1 MPRPAEG
8 STTQAPDTL
17 EATVLT
23 RLSGSVDRRTLLARA
38 AALGVSGAAL
48 AGLAS
53 SVSAAPAAAL
63 PASQDGGSLTFAL
76 NGDPTLNV
84 FTWPNQLPSV
94 LVAKNV
100 FSTLVKYSAEDGSTV
115 VPDLAT
121 EWSVSDDGLV
131 WTFTLREGVLWHDG
145 QPFTAED
152 VKFTLDGILNPDV
165 RAQFRAA
172 LSGVTEVAVVDP
184 RTVTIT
190 SSAPIG
196 SLPILLAYNI
206 AIAPKHIL
214 GGQDLNELADFV
226 QNPVGTGPY
235 KVQEIVSGDRVV
247 LQANPDYHDGAPAI
261 GTMTYKI
268 VPDINSVVAQLLTG
282 ELDMATVEPSTLAAL
297 QNEGNL
303 SISTALEPNTFA
315 IYLNNS
321 RWPFD
326 NVLVR
331 KAVTMAIDRPAIV
344 EQLLLGEAV
353 VATSSHSPAYGEF
366 YNPNIEPYPYDV
378 AQAEALMTEAGFAKE
393 DGVWT
398 QDGRP
403 FSIELMVDKG
413 NTTREQL
420 ALVVQQ
426 YLQDFGV
433 EVKVTV
439 EEWSVYIERGGQL
452 PGDYDARTGW
462 RITAPD
468 PDKTSEYGTDGAVN
482 HYAYSNP
489 VADELLAKGR
499 TEVDHAARV
508 AIYHEL
514 QQVLYDDCPI
524 TWMYYPNGIIA
535 HSASLQGVPQI
546 GIRDALLYVYQMS
559 EG

>member
-1 MPRPAEG
+1 M
-8 STTQAPDTL
+8 
-17 EATVLT
+17 
-23 RLSGSVDRRTLLARA
+23 
-38 AALGVSGAAL
+38 
-48 AGLAS
+48 
-53 SVSAAPAAAL
+53 
-63 PASQDGGSLTFAL
+63 
-76 NGDPTLNV
+76 
-84 FTWPNQLPSV
+84 
-94 LVAKNV
+94 
-100 FSTLVKYSAEDGSTV
+100 
-115 VPDLAT
+115 
-121 EWSVSDDGLV
+121 
-131 WTFTLREGVLWHDG
+131 
-145 QPFTAED
+145 
-152 VKFTLDGILNPDV
+152 NPDV

-172 LSGVTEVAVVDP
+172 LNGITEVAVVDP
-184 RTVTIT
+184 QTVTIT
-190 SSAPIG
+190 TSQPIG

-206 AIAPKHIL
+206 AIAPKHL
-214 GGQDLNELADFV
+214 LEGQDLNEMTDFV

-235 KVQEIVSGDRVV
+235 MVQEIVSGDRVV
-247 LQANPDYHDGAPAI
+247 LAANPNYYEGAPQI
-261 GTMTYKI
+261 GTLTYKV

-282 ELDMATVEPSTLAAL
+282 ELDMATVEPSNLEAL
-297 QNEGNL
+297 NQEGNL
-303 SISTALEPNTFA
+303 AITTALEPNTFA

-326 NVLVR
+326 NPLVR

-366 YNPNIEPYPYDV
+366 YNPNIQPYPFDL
-378 AQAEALMTEAGFAKE
+378 AQAEALMTEAGFAK
-393 DGVWT
+393 
-398 QDGRP
+398 QDGLWAQDGQAIQ
-403 FSIELMVDKG
+403 IELMVDKG
-413 NTTREQL
+413 NSTREQL

-426 YLQDFGV
+426 YWQDFGI
-433 EVKVTV
+433 EVGVTV

-489 VADELLAKGR
+489 VADDLLARGR
-499 TEVDHAARV
+499 TEVDPAARV

-535 HSASLQGVPQI
+535 HNSALQGVPQI
-546 GIRDALLYVYQMS
+546 GVRDALLYVYQMS
-559 EG
+559 VA

>member
-1 MPRPAEG
+1 MVRPADG
-8 STTQAPDTL
+8 PMSQLPDTL

-23 RLSGSVDRRTLLARA
+23 SLSGSVDRRTLLTR
-38 AALGVSGAAL
+38 AALGLSGAAL
-48 AGLAS
+48 AGLAATA
-53 SVSAAPAAAL
+53 SAAPSAAR
-63 PASQDGGSLTFAL
+63 PAAQEGSSLTFAL

-84 FTWPNQLPSV
+84 FVWPNQLPSV

-100 FSTLVKYSAEDGSTV
+100 FSCLLKYSADDGSTV

-121 EWSVSDDGLV
+121 EWSVSEDGLV
-131 WTFTLREGVLWHDG
+131 WTFVLREGVTWHDG
-145 QPFTAED
+145 QPFTADD

-172 LSGVTEVAVVDP
+172 LAGVTEVAVVDP
-184 RTVTIT
+184 KTVTIT
-190 SSAPIG
+190 SSVPLG

-214 GGQDLNELADFV
+214 EGQDLNELADFV

-247 LQANPDYHDGAPAI
+247 LTANADYYDGAPAI
-261 GTMTYKI
+261 GSMTYKI
-268 VPDINSVVAQLLTG
+268 VPDIISVVAQLLTG
-282 ELDMATVEPSTLAAL
+282 ELDMATVEPSNLEAL
-297 QNEGNL
+297 LGEGNL
-303 SISTALEPNTFA
+303 TISSALEPNTFA
-315 IYLNNS
+315 VYLNNS

-353 VATSSHSPAYGEF
+353 VATSSHSPAYGDF
-366 YNPNIEPYPYDV
+366 YNPNIQPYPFDT
-378 AQAEALMTEAGFAKE
+378 AQAEALMTEAGFAK
-393 DGVWT
+393 
-398 QDGRP
+398 QDGIWAQDGKP
-403 FSIELMVDKG
+403 ISIELMVDKG

-426 YLQDFGV
+426 YLQDFGI
-433 EVKVTV
+433 EVNVTV

-489 VADELLAKGR
+489 VADDLLARGR
-499 TEVDHAARV
+499 AEVDPAARV

-524 TWMYYPNGIIA
+524 CWMYYPNGIIA
-535 HSASLQGVPQI
+535 HNAALQGVPKI
-546 GIRDALLYVYQMS
+546 GIRDALLYVYKMS

>member
-1 MPRPAEG
+1 MVRPLSE
-8 STTQAPDTL
+8 SSDIL
-17 EATVLT
+17 EATVLSSI
-23 RLSGSVDRRTLLARA
+23 SGSVDRRTLLTRA
-38 AALGVSGAAL
+38 AALGLSGSAL
-48 AGLAS
+48 AGLAA
-53 SVSAAPAAAL
+53 SVSAAPGAAL
-63 PASQDGGSLTFAL
+63 PAAQEGSSLTFAL

-84 FTWPNQLPSV
+84 FVWPNQLPSV
-94 LVAKNV
+94 LVSKNV
-100 FSTLVKYSAEDGSTV
+100 FSCLLKYSADDGSTV

-121 EWSVSDDGLV
+121 EWSVSEDGLV
-131 WTFTLREGVLWHDG
+131 WTFVLREGVTWHDG
-145 QPFTAED
+145 QPFTADD

-172 LSGVTEVAVVDP
+172 LAGVTEVAVVDP
-184 RTVTIT
+184 KTVTIT
-190 SSAPIG
+190 SSAPLG

-206 AIAPKHIL
+206 AIAPKHL
-214 GGQDLNELADFV
+214 LEGQDLNELADFV

-235 KVQEIVSGDRVV
+235 KVVEIVSGDRVV
-247 LQANPDYHDGAPAI
+247 LEANADYYDGAPAI
-261 GTMTYKI
+261 ASMTYKI

-282 ELDMATVEPSTLAAL
+282 ELDMATVEPSNLEAL
-297 QNEGNL
+297 QGEGNL
-303 SISTALEPNTFA
+303 TISSALEPNTFA
-315 IYLNNS
+315 IYLNNT

-353 VATSSHSPAYGEF
+353 VATSSHSPAYGDF
-366 YNPNIEPYPYDV
+366 YNPNIQPYPFDL

-393 DGVWT
+393 DGVWA

-403 FSIELMVDKG
+403 IAIELMVDKG

-426 YLQDFGV
+426 YWQDFGI
-433 EVKVTV
+433 EVNVTV

-489 VADELLAKGR
+489 VADDLMARGR
-499 TEVDHAARV
+499 TEVDPAARV

-524 TWMYYPNGIIA
+524 CWMYYPNGIIA
-535 HSASLQGVPQI
+535 HSATLQGVPQI
-546 GIRDALLYVYQMS
+546 GIRDALLYVYKMS